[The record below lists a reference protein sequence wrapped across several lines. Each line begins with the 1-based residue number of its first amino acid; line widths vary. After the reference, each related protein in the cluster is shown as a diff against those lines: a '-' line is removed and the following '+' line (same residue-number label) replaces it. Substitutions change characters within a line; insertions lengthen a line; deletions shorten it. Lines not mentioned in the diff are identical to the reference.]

1 MSQSVFRFAP
11 SPNGLLHLGHAASA
25 LWNEREAASRD
36 GKLLLRLEDI
46 DRQRSRPEFAEAI
59 IEDMAW
65 LGVPFTGPIRRQSE
79 HFDDYAQ
86 ALSRLEALDL
96 VYRCG
101 CSRGEIRRR
110 DPAARFGKDPDGAPI
125 YPGLCREGGRPEAE
139 AMAGRSPAWRLD
151 MGKALVRAPRPLEY
165 VRFDPQG
172 RETIVQARPQRWGDV
187 VLGRAET
194 PTSYHLS
201 VVVDDAIQGVTHV
214 VRGEDLEAAT
224 DVHVLLQR
232 LLGLPTPRYMFHPLV
247 LDEEER
253 KLSKS
258 RGSTSL
264 RDLIAEGAT
273 PASIR
278 RELGIPPPR

>member
-1 MSQSVFRFAP
+1 MSPPVLRFAP

-25 LWNEREAASRD
+25 LWNEREAASR
-36 GKLLLRLEDI
+36 GGTLLLRLEDI

-65 LGVPFTGPIRRQSE
+65 LGVRFTGPVRRQSE
-79 HFDDYAQ
+79 HFGDYAR

-101 CSRGEIRRR
+101 CSRGVIRRR
-110 DPAARFGKDPDGAPI
+110 DPGARFGKDPDGAPI
-125 YPGLCREGGRPEAE
+125 YPGLCREGGAAEAE
-139 AMAGRSPAWRLD
+139 APAGRRPAWRLD
-151 MGKALVRAPRPLEY
+151 MGKALARAPRPLEY
-165 VRFDPQG
+165 ARFDPEG
-172 RETIVQARPQRWGDV
+172 RESIVEARPQRWGDV
-187 VLGRAET
+187 VLARAET

-214 VRGEDLEAAT
+214 VRGQDLEAAT

-232 LLGLPTPRYMFHPLV
+232 LLGLPTPRYMFHPLI
-247 LDEEER
+247 LDEDRR

-258 RGSTSL
+258 RGSASL
-264 RDLIAEGAT
+264 RDLIAQGAT

-278 RELGIPPPR
+278 RELGIPPPG